1 MSRAHLIQD
10 DGPRGR
16 SVAEI
21 VEQRDAALARV
32 RTMLAEK
39 PVTVHDVCV
48 ALGVARGN
56 AYRLLKHL
64 AVEDEA
70 HPTRKFDAKR
80 RELWAAGPG
89 EDKRK
94 GAAVTI
100 TTVRAEQV
108 GVHRDELVAALFG
121 PASVAVITTSPPCA
135 NFHPSTVWKKHEA

>member
-21 VEQRDAALARV
+21 VEQRDAALARI

-48 ALGVARGN
+48 ALGVARGA
-56 AYRLLKHL
+56 AYRYLKHL
-64 AVEDEA
+64 AVDDEA

-80 RELWAAGPG
+80 RELWAAGAG
-89 EDKRK
+89 QDKRK
-94 GAAVTI
+94 GAEVKIA
-100 TTVRAEQV
+100 TVPAQQM
-108 GVHRDELVAALFG
+108 GVQRDPLVAALFG
-121 PASVAVITTSPPCA
+121 PARGGAAC
-135 NFHPSTVWKKHEA
+135 